1 MPYYLKLFVSA
12 LLLCIFYS
20 FSYKNKKMTNASS
33 GVAIYH
39 FFHIRDTTNIGRI
52 WEEDFQ
58 LAFNTQRSLY
68 TSYTKQ
74 MQDSILKSKIEAAAS
89 MGSNQVNMGLLIP
102 STAENIFTSA
112 NEKTV
117 YVNKFFS
124 ENNYLIKEVMEKI
137 NWKIEK
143 ETKKLLG
150 YTCQMA
156 TGICKGRKYTA
167 WFTTDIPVSFGPWKL
182 QGLPGLIMEAY
193 DDSQRIKFTCTRL
206 TLGDLPP
213 PNISFELPSDAI
225 VTSHS
230 DYNRMEK
237 AYKESLGVGGY
248 TGTDASIDKVTV
260 LGDPQE
266 KARKKFT
273 VNYPL
278 ELTN

>member
-1 MPYYLKLFVSA
+1 MPSYLKVFVAA

-20 FSYKNKKMTNASS
+20 FSYKNKKTTDVSS
-33 GVAIYH
+33 GLAIYH
-39 FFHIRDTTNIGRI
+39 FFHIRDTTNTGRI

-58 LAFNTQRSLY
+58 MAFNTQRSLY

-89 MGSNQVNMGLLIP
+89 AGSNQVNMGLFVP
-102 STAENIFTSA
+102 STAENIITSA
-112 NEKTV
+112 SEKTV
-117 YVNKFFS
+117 YINKVFS
-124 ENNYLIKEVMEKI
+124 ENNYLIKEVMQKI

-143 ETKKLLG
+143 ETKTLLG

-156 TGICKGRKYTA
+156 TGVCKGRKYTA

-193 DDSQRIKFTCTRL
+193 DESQRIRFTCTRL
-206 TLGDLPP
+206 TLGIPLPA
-213 PNISFELPSDAI
+213 NLSLELPSDAI

-248 TGTDASIDKVTV
+248 TGTETSIDKVTV
-260 LGDPQE
+260 AGDPQA
-266 KARKKFT
+266 KAPKKFM

-278 ELTN
+278 ELAN

>member
-1 MPYYLKLFVSA
+1 MPYYLKVFAAA

-20 FSYKNKKMTNASS
+20 FSYKNKKTTDVSS
-33 GVAIYH
+33 GFAIYH
-39 FFHIRDTTNIGRI
+39 FFHIRDTTNTGRI

-58 LAFNTQRSLY
+58 MAFNTQRSLY

-89 MGSNQVNMGLLIP
+89 AGSNQVNMGLFIP
-102 STAENIFTSA
+102 STAENIITSA
-112 NEKTV
+112 SEKTV
-117 YVNKFFS
+117 YVNKVFS

-143 ETKKLLG
+143 ETKSLLG

-156 TGICKGRKYTA
+156 TGVCKGRKYTA

-193 DDSQRIKFTCTRL
+193 DESQRIRFTCTRL
-206 TLGDLPP
+206 TLDTPLPA
-213 PNISFELPSDAI
+213 NMSLELPSDAI

-248 TGTDASIDKVTV
+248 TGTETSIDKVTV
-260 LGDPQE
+260 LGDPQG
-266 KARKKFT
+266 KPPKKFM

-278 ELTN
+278 ELAN

>member
-20 FSYKNKKMTNASS
+20 FSYKNKKSTHASS

-39 FFHIRDTTNIGRI
+39 FFHIRDTTNTGRI

-58 LAFNTQRSLY
+58 MAFNTQRSLY

-74 MQDSILKSKIEAAAS
+74 MQDSILKSKVEAAAS
-89 MGSNQVNMGLLIP
+89 AGSNQINMGLFVP

-112 NEKTV
+112 NERTV
-117 YVNKFFS
+117 YINKFFS
-124 ENNYLIKEVMEKI
+124 ENNYLIKEVMEQV

-143 ETKKLLG
+143 ETKILLG

-193 DDSQRIKFTCTRL
+193 DDSQRIKFTCTKI
-206 TLGDLPP
+206 TLGTSLPA
-213 PNISFELPSDAI
+213 NISLDLPSDAV

-237 AYKESLGVGGY
+237 AYKESLSAGGY
-248 TGTDASIDKVTV
+248 AGTETSIDKVTV
-260 LGDPQE
+260 QGDPQE
-266 KARKKFT
+266 KVRKKFT